1 MSDVIF
7 FLIKEFFMRI
17 FKRGKSNSVI
27 SVTSRPIQIGSNNSN
42 NSYYNINIPNSI
54 RLSPE
59 QEEICKL
66 CVEVLLFVKNNSNI
80 SKEEFENIC
89 KDKADAVLLD
99 LKRNKIGKYVKNYKS
114 IWSINKR
121 QIDIGLERY
130 YSLLSQQKPHSAAL

>member
-17 FKRGKSNSVI
+17 FRREKSNAVI
-27 SVTSRPIQIGSNNSN
+27 SVTHRPVQIGSNNSN

-54 RLSPE
+54 HLSPE
-59 QEEICKL
+59 QKEIYKL
-66 CVEVLLFVKNNSNI
+66 CIDVLLFVENNGNI

-89 KDKADAVLLD
+89 RDKADAVLLD